1 MDQAK
6 RDYFENYEMHRF
18 FYDVYS
24 NARTG
29 VLKVY
34 FPDSVVKTVYFS
46 EGNIV
51 YASSNGEKDKLINIL
66 IKYKKLT
73 QEQLDAAL
81 RQMDKNISLGRNL
94 VNMGFITH
102 KELIWAVKVQVIS
115 IIHSIIVLKQG
126 DFLFSEGP
134 LPDGVINLPLNT
146 MKVIFDSIIMF
157 QDREWIAEKIQQPDT
172 VYKKTLLFEEGKT
185 RLITNPD
192 LLEVAEAIDG
202 KRSLSELTDMT
213 TLEDFKVFKLLY
225 ALKFLTLIEEKMPET
240 SLPASE
246 DIFEIQDEPDE
257 DLELAEEA
265 FVQLGDTSAAPA
277 ETAPEEEPTE
287 RLEQDQLPFPK
298 KDDNSPL
305 DREEEPTEKLDL
317 AGDFKPEIEFSEPK
331 ERTEPRE
338 KSEDVFVEFKLQEDE
353 LSYEEESAEKELQ
366 SGNALEFE
374 SDAETE
380 ENSEKTEFQ
389 NLRGDFALT
398 EQDIDSVIMDQD
410 EESPEMEQETRRL
423 ERSEEQIPS
432 ESGHQASDGDATV
445 VEQLEDSESFSEEE
459 VINASSGGGGKW
471 LLVSLIIISVILF
484 AGTMYYYQ
492 FWLPQQKNTK
502 IMSTKP
508 IQVTKAISGEE
519 DVTTTS
525 INSLEKAPSTVS
537 IKEKSELTGNEAGQS
552 SSVNN
557 TVVPEKNDKAKIEAK
572 KTKEVS
578 KAAETAGLQQKT
590 ITHAPMRTKE
600 KNETL
605 PAKIKSTE
613 KKSLQPGK
621 TNPVAVKPQLTGD
634 KVSAQRKEAVRK
646 NTNTVRTVKKQSQP
660 TTESITAEKS
670 LYDRYALNLAMAKK
684 VFNAAGEKTVTLQL
698 EIACKPET
706 IEQAIHLLKGG
717 GRLYLVPFRY
727 GDSDCVIVCFGL
739 YNSNQEA
746 MTALNNLPQVFYEDN
761 NEPFVASVSRL
772 KRRFQ

>member
-1 MDQAK
+1 MDQAN

-66 IKYKKLT
+66 LKYKKLT

-126 DFLFSEGP
+126 DYLFTEGP

-185 RLITNPD
+185 RLITNSD

-202 KRSLSELTDMT
+202 KRTLSELTGMT

-225 ALKFLTLIEEKMPET
+225 ALKFLTLIEEKMPEAT
-240 SLPASE
+240 LPASE

-265 FVQLGDTSAAPA
+265 FVQLGDTSAQPV
-277 ETAPEEEPTE
+277 TDPKEEPTE
-287 RLEQDQLPFPK
+287 RLERDQLPFSDGK
-298 KDDNSPL
+298 TDSPFT
-305 DREEEPTEKLDL
+305 DEKEEPTEKIDL
-317 AGDFKPEIEFSEPK
+317 ADEFKPEIEFSEPK
-331 ERTEPRE
+331 ERTEPVG
-338 KSEDVFVEFKLQEDE
+338 KNEDVFVEFKLQEDE
-353 LSYEEESAEKELQ
+353 LSYDEESAEKELQ
-366 SGNALEFE
+366 SENVLEFE
-374 SDAETE
+374 SDVTESE
-380 ENSEKTEFQ
+380 ENSEKTELQ

-398 EQDIDSVIMDQD
+398 EQDIDSVIMDQE

-423 ERSEEQIPS
+423 ERLEEQMS
-432 ESGHQASDGDATV
+432 FESGHQTASNDATLI
-445 VEQLEDSESFSEEE
+445 EQIEDSESFSEEE
-459 VINASSGGGGKW
+459 VIDASSGGGGKW

-492 FWLPQQKNTK
+492 FWLPQQENTK
-502 IMSTKP
+502 KMSSKP
-508 IQVTKAISGEE
+508 IQVTKSASGE

-525 INSLEKAPSTVS
+525 INSLEETSTTIS
-537 IKEKSELTGNEAGQS
+537 SKEKKSELTDNNQTAES
-552 SSVNN
+552 SIVN
-557 TVVPEKNDKAKIEAK
+557 TVVPGKDDKPEAETK
-572 KTKEVS
+572 KTKEIS
-578 KAAETAGLQQKT
+578 KEVKATETTKPQKKT
-590 ITHAPMRTKE
+590 IAHTPLKTKE
-600 KNETL
+600 KTG
-605 PAKIKSTE
+605 AMSE
-613 KKSLQPGK
+613 KKAVESGK
-621 TNPVAVKPQLTGD
+621 THSELVKPQPTMN
-634 KVSAQRKEAVRK
+634 KVSVKTKKVVPK
-646 NTNTVRTVKKQSQP
+646 DTNTVRTEKKQPQP
-660 TTESITAEKS
+660 IESITAEKS
-670 LYDRYALNLAMAKK
+670 LYDKYALNLAMAKK
-684 VFNAAGEKTVTLQL
+684 VFTSAGDKAVTLQL
-698 EIACKPET
+698 EIACKSET
-706 IEQAIHLLKGG
+706 IEQAIHLLKKAEQ
-717 GRLYLVPFRY
+717 LYLVPFRY

-739 YNSNQEA
+739 YDSNQEA

-761 NEPFVASVSRL
+761 NEPFVASVNRL